1 MLKIP
6 SFTDA
11 LPLTLGEKLPTPNSI
26 KPSEEW
32 DLIRHDARGAL
43 WKNCA
48 GGRLQFI
55 PNPNSLSPQK
65 PKPLLGKI
73 PPLLQQAPDSV
84 GDALKP
90 IFPVGSFVRY
100 NPSAVVYYLALEA
113 VGCVAHINGNE
124 IWCKWDNGED
134 LYWAHKDELL
144 PCDADGWIPH
154 TPGDP
159 MPCDGNLEVEIMT
172 REEAEGS
179 IPWRPGPL
187 PAENWE
193 WSVNLCPS
201 LQILA
206 WKPVL

>member
-1 MLKIP
+1 MPLKIP

-11 LPLTLGEKLPTPNSI
+11 IPLTLGEKHTYPLKPS
-26 KPSEEW
+26 PSEEW
-32 DLIRHDARGAL
+32 DLIRSDSRGAL
-43 WKNCA
+43 WKNCV

-55 PNPNSLSPQK
+55 SSPSTLGPRKGPLKTPPALQK
-65 PKPLLGKI
+65 ALD
-73 PPLLQQAPDSV
+73 AV

-144 PCDADGWIPH
+144 PCDAEGWIPH

-159 MPCDGNLEVEIMT
+159 MPCAGDLEVEIKM
-172 REEAEGS
+172 RWEATGEKA
-179 IPWRPGPL
+179 WRSSPDRADSL
-187 PAENWE
+187 D
-193 WSVNLCPS
+193 WSTCIRS
-201 LQILA
+201 HLQILA
-206 WKPVL
+206 WKPAL